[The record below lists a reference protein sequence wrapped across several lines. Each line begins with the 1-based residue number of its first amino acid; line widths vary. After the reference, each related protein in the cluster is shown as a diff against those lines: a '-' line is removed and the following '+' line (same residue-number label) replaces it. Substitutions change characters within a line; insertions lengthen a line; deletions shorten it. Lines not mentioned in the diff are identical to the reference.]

1 MRQVESGS
9 WVSDEQT
16 VRHVR
21 REVPWCLE
29 DGSRARLPVLKGA
42 KADEVY
48 METVGARARRPP
60 RSCESRAAAGG
71 CAACVVKVAGAP
83 LRRGCAAQHGAGW
96 PLVIHAGRSVSGT

>member
-1 MRQVESGS
+1 VTWGLDKAPSGIPLTSARRGARQETEQQLAMRQVESGS

-42 KADEVY
+42 KADEVH

-60 RSCESRAAAGG
+60 RGSFVWRRAALP
-71 CAACVVKVAGAP
+71 P
-83 LRRGCAAQHGAGW
+83 L
-96 PLVIHAGRSVSGT
+96 